1 MVLYLNIN
9 VKSYKYKIKIYT
21 QIYFSF
27 ILGKSFYFNSNSINN
42 KKKVYKFD
50 YIKINDDN

>member
-1 MVLYLNIN
+1 MDFVSKHKM
-9 VKSYKYKIKIYT
+9 KSYKYKIKIYT
-21 QIYFSF
+21 NLFF
-27 ILGKSFYFNSNSINN
+27 ILYWESLSYFNSNSINN